1 MIENK
6 TYALKTYKTSFL
18 VTMNDIPEICNGYY
32 FKLLKVHIDSIST
45 NLSFSLKTE
54 VQIFSCPTSKVF
66 KWLRTF

>member
-1 MIENK
+1 MIEHK

-32 FKLLKVHIDSIST
+32 FKLLKVYIDSIST
-45 NLSFSLKTE
+45 NSSFSLKTE
-54 VQIFSCPTSKVF
+54 VQKFSCPTSQVF